1 MARKTKEEA
10 LATREKILD
19 SAIDIFFENGVS
31 ASSLNDIAMHAG
43 VTRGAVYWH
52 FKNKR
57 DIFNALN
64 ERLFKTFLDVVT
76 PRLTDV
82 HEDPLQQLC
91 DLQIDLM
98 RNVHT
103 NPALKRIIT
112 VLLLKCD
119 YSGDM
124 KDFLKDQEMAKFKS
138 FEVAADHLR
147 RAQQENK
154 LSTAFSP
161 EVLTR
166 AHHCFFSGILYEY
179 LRFPAAYDFETHVV
193 PSIKAFFGRMR

>member
-31 ASSLNDIAMHAG
+31 ASSLNDIALHAG

-57 DIFNALN
+57 DIFEALN
-64 ERLFKTFLDVVT
+64 ERLFKTFLDIVT
-76 PRLTDV
+76 PRLTTV
-82 HEDPLQQLC
+82 HDDPMQQLC

-98 RNVHT
+98 RDVHT
-103 NPALKRIIT
+103 NPVLKRTLT

-124 KDFLKDQEMAKFKS
+124 KGFLKDQELAKFKS
-138 FEVAADHLR
+138 FDVAADHLR
-147 RAQQENK
+147 RAQAQNLISSE
-154 LSTAFSP
+154 FPP
-161 EVLTR
+161 EVLSR

-179 LRFPAAYDFETHVV
+179 LRFPGAYDFEQYVI
-193 PSIKAFFGRMR
+193 PSIKAFFGRLR